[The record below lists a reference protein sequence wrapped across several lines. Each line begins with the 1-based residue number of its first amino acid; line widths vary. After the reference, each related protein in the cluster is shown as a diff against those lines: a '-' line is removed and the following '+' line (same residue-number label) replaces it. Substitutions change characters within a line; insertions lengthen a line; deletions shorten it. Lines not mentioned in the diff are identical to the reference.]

1 MPDFDF
7 IVVGAG
13 SAGSVVAARLSENP
27 DHKVLLLEAGG
38 NPPTESEMPTLFFAL
53 QSPNTTANWGFYA
66 EKSNIA
72 SKSMKNGAHWPR
84 GRMLGGS
91 HGMA

>member
-1 MPDFDF
+1 M
-7 IVVGAG
+7 
-13 SAGSVVAARLSENP
+13 
-27 DHKVLLLEAGG
+27 
-38 NPPTESEMPTLFFAL
+38 FFAL

-66 EKSNIA
+66 EKSNTA

-91 HGMA
+91 HGKEFAIVLNY

>member
-1 MPDFDF
+1 M
-7 IVVGAG
+7 
-13 SAGSVVAARLSENP
+13 
-27 DHKVLLLEAGG
+27 
-38 NPPTESEMPTLFFAL
+38 FFAL

-72 SKSMKNGAHWPR
+72 SKSLKNGAHWPR

-91 HGMA
+91 HGKWFFSKFANEKTKYF